1 MSQLD
6 MLSLEIVVD
15 AEIEVAA
22 EIEAAVVAGAEA
34 AAAEIAVEVGIVVGD
49 FLESQM
55 MQVYDNKL
63 RTFQVPGS
71 CMAQVVLSA
80 FSAEL

>member
-1 MSQLD
+1 MRTLLEAMSQLD
-6 MLSLEIVVD
+6 MLSSEIVVA

-22 EIEAAVVAGAEA
+22 ETVV
-34 AAAEIAVEVGIVVGD
+34 AAAEIAVEVGIGVGD
-49 FLESQM
+49 FSESQR

>member
-6 MLSLEIVVD
+6 MLSSEIVAV
-15 AEIEVAA
+15 
-22 EIEAAVVAGAEA
+22 EIEAAVETEA